1 MEKCTAE
8 EIKKTGEDKEN
19 LLHTIIGSSQL
30 DLLRF
35 LPSASS
41 SSKGSAYSKNVLKAF
56 LEKNAQNKTPLDLAL
71 TSGEQH
77 TSALLSFVNSSL
89 KDSEI
94 ERLIGSEN
102 IVQTAI
108 ERGNTLLLG
117 WIFDAESRYNS
128 LVLPSGKKKKGKS
141 SSKQLHVLGNRNY
154 ELSLLRDACKSQ
166 NPDIAP
172 FLLRK
177 INERIQ
183 SSSIDEEEAS
193 ANISKL
199 SKQTLAYLVAHNTYH
214 PAVYSNL
221 MELSQAQ
228 DPTKNEF
235 FLKGAWQHDN
245 ADLIKHIPYQ
255 DVAQHLDKSALIKSR
270 KDNLL
275 LYCLENS
282 TPTELENIGQDL
294 KKALAQSKDKMKKSG
309 EFYSAWCA
317 DAALPP
323 VLSEA
328 TLHSAISS
336 GDLNRVKDLIAM
348 DPTLIAKS
356 QAGTAETRDDSSLL
370 PYDFAVKKWA
380 NSKKHSGLV
389 KYLAEQSIDFALSEA
404 TADRGIA
411 GVRADQ
417 LISQEDWEN
426 FSHTVT
432 KILVT
437 RGADLELDSMQLANL
452 NAHLRSST
460 SKLFEK
466 SDAASPSLLRT
477 SLSSPKN
484 YLVTSALLKHY
495 LVHQEQLQQELNPSE
510 MEKIERQVV
519 NEINKVENGYSLLHL
534 AALNGSYDT
543 LNTLLA
549 LGGDKNVLTPH
560 GQNIAH
566 LTAKSGMLTPTDGE
580 LVFEKL
586 VRENPELNTKDKAGK
601 GILYHA
607 ASCVHPERTVAMLER
622 IIASAT
628 GDTEDKSADRVILD
642 ANLKKYAKNSKK
654 RDEFIKNELNRIDR
668 SRPDNVLSDFLDEH
682 FRDGSMTAAEHALN
696 QLRKITSSSQKSDK
710 KLLPHALERTSERSF
725 TEINPIAGAVPYMS
739 KGRHLLLEQQK
750 ELFSICNQETL
761 SGQGRDM
768 LRYVPIEAFTSLNP
782 DYGFSPLDAAIE
794 RENIPFIREI
804 LENRAEEL
812 PLNIT
817 NQNGDNLVIQLG
829 RMLENPAIL
838 QDKEFLELYENLLD
852 KSGCSTRSESG
863 IKAQYVLRNI
873 GGVAGAELRNIA
885 DRAEHREVEI
895 GEKFSDAINKVMEEA
910 SPNAVQHLSTL
921 TRVYPNHARNAANP
935 FAALLSNILLDKN
948 TETNGISDNARRAI
962 AAFLRDNTLRD
973 TLKNVDAQGN
983 NPLQSALKALVAEVG
998 SPEIGQQR
1006 ATALLEVCS
1015 DVASALEKKHK
1026 DLLEEVFLKH
1036 KNHEGENFI
1045 ESLTDVS
1052 PSFDIFRTL
1061 ETKLTPEKISE
1072 HSDLNT
1078 ILARSANQAS
1088 LQNHICK
1095 NYSVFPI
1102 GDSDYRGK
1110 SRIHKAAVSGDHD
1123 AFMSVMVTGGN
1134 INLLDQDGNTPLHAL
1149 LIHMLRNKDS
1159 NNIKPGHIET
1169 LKTLVAHGA
1178 PLHLKNKEGFSVC
1191 DLAKSIEHLPSPVKR
1206 SMFSFRRKKEDS
1218 CVDLVAQAH
1227 LQYHDLKEDVKKK
1240 VESNIT
1246 WPSGIEKS
1254 TLSFCDLSGSKVA
1267 LKIGAG
1273 GVLTSSKLLQ
1283 SKVFKENALSSAN
1296 FDFGD
1301 GKDLGSV
1308 EKVGN
1313 KRNYTV
1319 QKGSIKLELSWK
1331 PSEGKTQKV
1340 QVDVLA
1346 DGTVKVNDESIRECG
1361 AQGEKLNFNNCQ
1373 VYIGGYSLA
1382 EALQRGRWREANQEI
1397 ETPSPDIDPDGREHG
1412 LDRSPSPGNDERR
1425 ELGAAALDD
1434 SIPYTSIPGSDGT
1447 ALPSHAPS
1455 SRTSSIS
1462 STTGAGD
1469 DDYPSAS
1476 AGRGQVIT
1484 VEAEVYDEEG
1494 RPIPAARGRDLGP
1507 RGGDGGASGRTTP
1520 IDEVPG
1526 QDGSVGDITPERPI
1540 PAARGR
1546 DLGPRGGDGGGARR
1560 TTPREPDAPDS
1571 GDDDYPAASAGRG
1584 QVITVEAEVYD
1595 EEGRPI
1601 PAARGRDLGPHG
1613 DDGGASDRGIT
1624 TPIDGEGAVEPT
1636 PTITFPED
1644 YDVAD
1649 AEQRLAMPPIRGFV
1663 PLPTILSESEDE
1675 SSSLGSQYNSDSEP
1689 YTSIPGSDGTAL
1701 SSHAPSSRTS
1711 SISSTT
1717 DAGDDDYPSASAGR
1731 GQVITAE
1738 AEVYD
1743 KEGRPIPAV
1752 RGRDLGKRGDDG
1764 GASDRGIA
1772 APIDGV
1778 PGQDGGT
1785 EGKTPQEP
1793 ATTAPAPIDIAAGDG
1808 SAREIASTID
1818 RSGPDVGVAPI
1829 IDGVPGQDGG
1839 SEGKTPQ
1846 EPAALDRSSI
1856 LPVVPSSST
1865 SRSPAVTQESVNLQK
1880 WHSILRMGM
1889 HAGCQ
1894 FAMDLGNENDIG
1906 AIAQKCA
1913 EKYSALAKRED
1924 LQDPATRQAA
1934 LKKEMHD
1941 VLGEF
1946 GIPNIPLNHGKLTIK
1961 NGNVQGLEDTM
1972 HFSSPYGFGEK
1983 IDGMIQ
1989 AALRDV
1995 NEVARRAN
2003 LNCKIRPNILSL
2015 PRIALA
2021 VNNMKEPRKGLAL
2034 PSLGGNDDTPIP
2046 YRDAIKFLEG
2056 VSNLAM
2062 LEEKPKI
2069 VKESSISPDDPE
2081 ARKVSRLVKYF
2092 SALANEE
2099 EGATAASIPHG
2110 TVQQNMLS
2118 DDDIEALRS
2127 TIEVIDA
2134 ERELV
2139 SQRQQMLHADL
2150 EAVLTKPVQE
2160 SAPSYDS
2167 IASTKSDTSIESAD
2181 GASGDASYKPHFAA
2195 PAVHGEATSG
2205 RDDTPD
2211 VFTASVEA
2219 HYILSDERHPKIVDS
2234 MLKMFSESENDLSR
2248 CEMNSWAMLNKFSS
2262 IAGLNLAMHTQQPE
2276 NVISAARY
2284 VFDSYKKAVD
2294 SKRSDEVTQEI
2305 LRDRIP
2311 RALTRNYIDYVDVGD
2326 GTFNIENGAITGPP
2340 VDKVPAHFISPLG
2353 FGPYLDS
2360 VIMESAE
2367 DIAKIA
2373 RRSTLNHSLSG
2384 LSKESLPALPVAVHQ
2399 VTQDGG
2405 EYSRRFFNVP
2415 GDDSPIPQ
2423 ECGERILTHIGNI
2436 CVAKGGTYNITPSDR
2451 PERRVIID
2459 GLAKDKIR
2467 AFNARADIDEQRESA
2482 IRQRQDANIA
2492 RGASSTAS
2500 MPARA
2505 PMPEPASDSEAAM
2518 MDFYYAT
2525 GSRPKIRSTTT
2536 KSSRS
2541 TSTRVVET
2549 DVSKVAE
2556 EVKKCAD
2563 GMKGVKGGD
2572 DSSTIATPG
2581 HSPIVSQVSHQEGRS
2596 NR

>member
-1 MEKCTAE
+1 MPGQDGGTEGKTPQEPATTAPAP
-8 EIKKTGEDKEN
+8 IDIAAGD
-19 LLHTIIGSSQL
+19 
-30 DLLRF
+30 
-35 LPSASS
+35 
-41 SSKGSAYSKNVLKAF
+41 GSAREIAATVDRDSGPDAGVAPIIDGVPGPDGGA
-56 LEKNAQNKTPLDLAL
+56 ESKTPQEPAAAAPIDLA
-71 TSGEQH
+71 
-77 TSALLSFVNSSL
+77 A
-89 KDSEI
+89 
-94 ERLIGSEN
+94 
-102 IVQTAI
+102 
-108 ERGNTLLLG
+108 
-117 WIFDAESRYNS
+117 
-128 LVLPSGKKKKGKS
+128 
-141 SSKQLHVLGNRNY
+141 
-154 ELSLLRDACKSQ
+154 
-166 NPDIAP
+166 
-172 FLLRK
+172 
-177 INERIQ
+177 
-183 SSSIDEEEAS
+183 
-193 ANISKL
+193 
-199 SKQTLAYLVAHNTYH
+199 
-214 PAVYSNL
+214 
-221 MELSQAQ
+221 
-228 DPTKNEF
+228 
-235 FLKGAWQHDN
+235 
-245 ADLIKHIPYQ
+245 
-255 DVAQHLDKSALIKSR
+255 
-270 KDNLL
+270 
-275 LYCLENS
+275 
-282 TPTELENIGQDL
+282 
-294 KKALAQSKDKMKKSG
+294 
-309 EFYSAWCA
+309 
-317 DAALPP
+317 
-323 VLSEA
+323 
-328 TLHSAISS
+328 
-336 GDLNRVKDLIAM
+336 GD
-348 DPTLIAKS
+348 
-356 QAGTAETRDDSSLL
+356 GT
-370 PYDFAVKKWA
+370 
-380 NSKKHSGLV
+380 G
-389 KYLAEQSIDFALSEA
+389 
-404 TADRGIA
+404 DRGIA
-411 GVRADQ
+411 A
-417 LISQEDWEN
+417 
-426 FSHTVT
+426 
-432 KILVT
+432 
-437 RGADLELDSMQLANL
+437 
-452 NAHLRSST
+452 
-460 SKLFEK
+460 
-466 SDAASPSLLRT
+466 
-477 SLSSPKN
+477 
-484 YLVTSALLKHY
+484 
-495 LVHQEQLQQELNPSE
+495 
-510 MEKIERQVV
+510 
-519 NEINKVENGYSLLHL
+519 
-534 AALNGSYDT
+534 
-543 LNTLLA
+543 
-549 LGGDKNVLTPH
+549 
-560 GQNIAH
+560 
-566 LTAKSGMLTPTDGE
+566 
-580 LVFEKL
+580 
-586 VRENPELNTKDKAGK
+586 
-601 GILYHA
+601 
-607 ASCVHPERTVAMLER
+607 
-622 IIASAT
+622 
-628 GDTEDKSADRVILD
+628 
-642 ANLKKYAKNSKK
+642 
-654 RDEFIKNELNRIDR
+654 
-668 SRPDNVLSDFLDEH
+668 
-682 FRDGSMTAAEHALN
+682 
-696 QLRKITSSSQKSDK
+696 
-710 KLLPHALERTSERSF
+710 
-725 TEINPIAGAVPYMS
+725 
-739 KGRHLLLEQQK
+739 
-750 ELFSICNQETL
+750 
-761 SGQGRDM
+761 
-768 LRYVPIEAFTSLNP
+768 
-782 DYGFSPLDAAIE
+782 
-794 RENIPFIREI
+794 
-804 LENRAEEL
+804 
-812 PLNIT
+812 
-817 NQNGDNLVIQLG
+817 
-829 RMLENPAIL
+829 
-838 QDKEFLELYENLLD
+838 
-852 KSGCSTRSESG
+852 
-863 IKAQYVLRNI
+863 
-873 GGVAGAELRNIA
+873 
-885 DRAEHREVEI
+885 
-895 GEKFSDAINKVMEEA
+895 
-910 SPNAVQHLSTL
+910 
-921 TRVYPNHARNAANP
+921 
-935 FAALLSNILLDKN
+935 
-948 TETNGISDNARRAI
+948 
-962 AAFLRDNTLRD
+962 
-973 TLKNVDAQGN
+973 
-983 NPLQSALKALVAEVG
+983 
-998 SPEIGQQR
+998 
-1006 ATALLEVCS
+1006 
-1015 DVASALEKKHK
+1015 
-1026 DLLEEVFLKH
+1026 
-1036 KNHEGENFI
+1036 
-1045 ESLTDVS
+1045 
-1052 PSFDIFRTL
+1052 
-1061 ETKLTPEKISE
+1061 
-1072 HSDLNT
+1072 
-1078 ILARSANQAS
+1078 
-1088 LQNHICK
+1088 
-1095 NYSVFPI
+1095 
-1102 GDSDYRGK
+1102 
-1110 SRIHKAAVSGDHD
+1110 
-1123 AFMSVMVTGGN
+1123 
-1134 INLLDQDGNTPLHAL
+1134 
-1149 LIHMLRNKDS
+1149 
-1159 NNIKPGHIET
+1159 
-1169 LKTLVAHGA
+1169 
-1178 PLHLKNKEGFSVC
+1178 
-1191 DLAKSIEHLPSPVKR
+1191 
-1206 SMFSFRRKKEDS
+1206 
-1218 CVDLVAQAH
+1218 
-1227 LQYHDLKEDVKKK
+1227 
-1240 VESNIT
+1240 
-1246 WPSGIEKS
+1246 
-1254 TLSFCDLSGSKVA
+1254 
-1267 LKIGAG
+1267 
-1273 GVLTSSKLLQ
+1273 
-1283 SKVFKENALSSAN
+1283 
-1296 FDFGD
+1296 
-1301 GKDLGSV
+1301 
-1308 EKVGN
+1308 
-1313 KRNYTV
+1313 
-1319 QKGSIKLELSWK
+1319 
-1331 PSEGKTQKV
+1331 
-1340 QVDVLA
+1340 
-1346 DGTVKVNDESIRECG
+1346 
-1361 AQGEKLNFNNCQ
+1361 
-1373 VYIGGYSLA
+1373 
-1382 EALQRGRWREANQEI
+1382 
-1397 ETPSPDIDPDGREHG
+1397 
-1412 LDRSPSPGNDERR
+1412 
-1425 ELGAAALDD
+1425 
-1434 SIPYTSIPGSDGT
+1434 
-1447 ALPSHAPS
+1447 
-1455 SRTSSIS
+1455 
-1462 STTGAGD
+1462 
-1469 DDYPSAS
+1469 
-1476 AGRGQVIT
+1476 
-1484 VEAEVYDEEG
+1484 
-1494 RPIPAARGRDLGP
+1494 
-1507 RGGDGGASGRTTP
+1507 P
-1520 IDEVPG
+1520 IDGVPG
-1526 QDGSVGDITPERPI
+1526 QDGGAGDITPERPI
-1540 PAARGR
+1540 PA
-1546 DLGPRGGDGGGARR
+1546 
-1560 TTPREPDAPDS
+1560 T
-1571 GDDDYPAASAGRG
+1571 
-1584 QVITVEAEVYD
+1584 
-1595 EEGRPI
+1595 
-1601 PAARGRDLGPHG
+1601 RGRDLGPHG

-1624 TPIDGEGAVEPT
+1624 TPIDGEGAAEPTPTITFPEDSDVADAEQRLAMPIRGFIPLPTILSESEDESSSLGSRYNSDSSDSADDFFSSRSTLTSPSPSLEDISVLAMEAQNLRDLSSDIAVTPAPEDLAARDGASGKTTPLDGEGAVEPT

-1644 YDVAD
+1644 SDVAD
-1649 AEQRLAMPPIRGFV
+1649 AEQRLAMPIRGFV

-1752 RGRDLGKRGDDG
+1752 RGRDLGQRGDDG
-1764 GASDRGIA
+1764 GASDRGIAAPIDGVPGQDGGAEAKTPQEPAAAPTPIDIAAGDGTGDRGIA